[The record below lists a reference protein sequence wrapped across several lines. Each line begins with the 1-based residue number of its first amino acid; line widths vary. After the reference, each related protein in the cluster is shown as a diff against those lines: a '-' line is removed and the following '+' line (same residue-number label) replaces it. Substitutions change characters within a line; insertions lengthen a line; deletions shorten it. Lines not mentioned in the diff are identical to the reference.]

1 MKITKS
7 SIEFFD
13 MSINGGHG
21 LFLAKLFGNK
31 LSYLRIDI
39 CEWRWATTNDYYD
52 GFHFAYYGG
61 FVVLS
66 YGY

>member
-1 MKITKS
+1 
-7 SIEFFD
+7 

-21 LFLAKLFGNK
+21 LFLARLFGNK
-31 LSYLRIDI
+31 LSYLRIDL

-52 GFHFAYYGG
+52 GFHFAYYRG